1 MSDTIDT
8 VTAGGSNPGRSG
20 RESGVKS
27 DPRPEI
33 VAEGFPTRRRPRWIE
48 LATSADHKDVGR
60 VMIVAAL
67 GFLFIALIELLL
79 MRLQLAI
86 PENSLLTPV
95 TFNRML
101 SLYGATAIFLFAIP
115 LALGFFYYL
124 VPLQIGARGTALPR
138 LGQLG
143 LWLYIAGATVLYA
156 GFLFT
161 PSEAGVNPLAPL
173 SELAFLPNN
182 GVDAWAAASGLATL
196 GFILTAINLVATLRK
211 MRAPGMAWRRL
222 PVFAW
227 SAAIGSWLLLVIGP
241 VMLAAITM
249 LLIDR
254 NFDGIFFADGS
265 GGAPLLWEHMS
276 WIFFTGAYML
286 ILITALGAIAEIIPV
301 FARKPLFNRGA
312 VIGSLLAIAVIG
324 TLAWMQNMMTSPIGI
339 GWMYFAMI
347 MSLALIVPFGL
358 ILFNLIATMVGG
370 ALRMRAPLLFAVGA
384 ISMISIGITAEMV
397 HSMVAVSWRLHNTT
411 DATAATHFAL
421 IGGSV
426 FGGFAAL
433 HYWFPKMTGHT
444 MGETLASFSFWT
456 MVAGTL
462 LTFVPLFFA
471 GGDHGQ
477 VVDAYKFFDGTGVN
491 ADNLIATIGAFVL
504 AIGILLT
511 LANAMLSR
519 SGGARAGHDQ
529 WGGDSLEWFA
539 LSPPEPHNFDVLPD
553 VRSERPMRDI
563 RTAIAHRSRR
573 AEQAARETQP
583 VA

>member
-1 MSDTIDT
+1 M
-8 VTAGGSNPGRSG
+8 
-20 RESGVKS
+20 S

-33 VAEGFPTRRRPRWIE
+33 VADGFPARRRPRWIE

-124 VPLQIGARGTALPR
+124 APLQIGARGTALPR

-182 GVDAWAAASGLATL
+182 GVDAWAAATGLATL
-196 GFILTAINLVATLRK
+196 GFVLIAINLVATLRK

-241 VMLAAITM
+241 VMLAAIAM

-254 NFDGIFFADGS
+254 NFDGVFFADGS

-286 ILITALGAIAEIIPV
+286 ILITALGAIAEIVPV
-301 FARKPLFNRGA
+301 FARRPLFNRGA
-312 VIGSLLAIAVIG
+312 VIGSLVAIAVVG

-347 MSLALIVPFGL
+347 LSLALIVPFGL

-370 ALRMRAPLLFAVGA
+370 ALRMRAPLLFAAGA

-421 IGGSV
+421 VGGSV

-433 HYWFPKMTGHT
+433 HYWFPKMTGRT
-444 MGETLASFSFWT
+444 MGETLARFSFWT
-456 MVAGTL
+456 MLAGTL

-477 VVDAYKFFDGTGVN
+477 VVDAYKFFDSTGVN
-491 ADNLIATIGAFVL
+491 AENLIATIGAFVL
-504 AIGILLT
+504 TIGILLT
-511 LANAMLSR
+511 LANGILSR
-519 SGGARAGHDQ
+519 NSGARAGHDQ

-553 VRSERPMRDI
+553 VRSDRPMRDI

-573 AEQAARETQP
+573 AEEAARETQP

>member
-1 MSDTIDT
+1 MSP
-8 VTAGGSNPGRSG
+8 AA
-20 RESGVKS
+20 
-27 DPRPEI
+27 RPE
-33 VAEGFPTRRRPRWIE
+33 VVVDGFPRRRPRWIE
-48 LATSADHKDVGR
+48 IATSADHKDVGR

-67 GFLFIALIELLL
+67 GFLFIALVELLL
-79 MRLQLAI
+79 MRLQLAV
-86 PENSLLTPV
+86 PENALLSPV

-124 VPLQIGARGTALPR
+124 APLQIGARGTALPR
-138 LGQLG
+138 LGQIG

-182 GVDAWAAASGLATL
+182 GVDAWAAATGLATL
-196 GFILTAINLVATLRK
+196 GFVLIAINLVATLRH
-211 MRAPGMAWRRL
+211 MRAPGMAWRRA

-227 SAAIGSWLLLVIGP
+227 SAAVGSWLLLVIGP

-265 GGAPLLWEHMS
+265 GGAPLLWEHLS

-286 ILITALGAIAEIIPV
+286 ILITALGAIAEIVPV
-301 FARKPLFNRGA
+301 FARKPLFHRGA
-312 VIGSLLAIAVIG
+312 VVGSLVAIAVIG
-324 TLAWMQNMMTSPIGI
+324 TLAWMQNMLTSPIGI

-358 ILFNLIATMVGG
+358 IVFNLIATMIGG
-370 ALRMRAPLLFAVGA
+370 SLQLRAPLLFAVGA
-384 ISMISIGITAEMV
+384 ISAISIGLGSEIC
-397 HSMVAVSWRLHNTT
+397 HSMVAVAWRLHNTT

-421 IGGSV
+421 VGGSV

-433 HYWFPKMTGHT
+433 HYWFPKMTGRT
-444 MGETLASFSFWT
+444 MGETLARFSFWT
-456 MVAGTL
+456 MAVGAL
-462 LTFVPLFFA
+462 LAFVPLFLA
-471 GGDHGQ
+471 GGDHDQ
-477 VVDAYKFFDGTGVN
+477 VVDAYKFFSGTGVS
-491 ADNLIATIGAFVL
+491 ADNLIATIGAFIL

-511 LANAMLSR
+511 LANAIVSR
-519 SGGARAGHDQ
+519 NSGARAGHDH
-529 WGGDSLEWFA
+529 WGGDSLEWFT
-539 LSPPEPHNFDVLPD
+539 LSPPEPHNFDLLPD
-553 VRSERPMRDI
+553 VRSDRPMRDI
-563 RTAIAHRSRR
+563 REAIAHSTAR
-573 AEQAARETQP
+573 AERAARETQP